1 MRLWT
6 TDWTVSNSLAVFVLF
21 KGKYVFVEVFLKLL
35 VGKVDV
41 ELFKS
46 IHFKVFKTEN
56 VQHSNEREFVLSS
69 LYSGVDPLQDPAKE
83 VGVHTHGGRV
93 TGVFGLEEGA

>member
-1 MRLWT
+1 M
-6 TDWTVSNSLAVFVLF
+6 
-21 KGKYVFVEVFLKLL
+21 FVEVLLKLL

-56 VQHSNEREFVLSS
+56 VQHSNEGELVLSS
-69 LYSGVDPLQDPAKE
+69 FDSGVDPLQDPAKE
-83 VGVHTHGGRV
+83 VGVHTHGGGV
-93 TGVFGLEEGA
+93 TRVFGLEEGA